1 MDSAKQVRKAYES
14 TVRIERL
21 SDGMLRLQFNSGLS
35 KQFWGKAQHKPRPG
49 LTDTPENYALLET
62 KCQRM
67 HLDVL
72 DGIFDCTLV
81 KYGIGKQKPQLTVI
95 TSITKPTLSTLDL
108 YDRYCDSRKG
118 TVEETTLE
126 MEFKGKFRRA
136 IVEAIDSVGDNAL
149 AIRNYLVEHR
159 RPKTVKECLRHLSK
173 AHQMGIRHKL
183 VTDNPFD
190 GMAEE
195 IDIAKGKRRT
205 QDNFDEEDGDE
216 DTRSFSVD
224 EMNAIIKSFESSGHR
239 KHLVPIIKFLFW
251 TGCRTGEA
259 VGLKWRD
266 IKWDKEIITFRR
278 SYNKRLKLFKPT
290 KTNTVRFFPLP
301 KDGLLWQLLK
311 SLPQTSLD
319 DVVFLSKTGK
329 IIDANK
335 LGEIW
340 RGKESEGLPGVIPTL
355 IKEGKVREYLRL
367 YATRHTFIYHQVNIC
382 KVPITTVAQWVGNSA
397 LISNNS
403 YLDRDRYI
411 VPGNPSAAETLPIAN
426 LSSEFVE
433 MLTRLT
439 PEQIEQLKLLLK

>member
-1 MDSAKQVRKAYES
+1 
-14 TVRIERL
+14 
-21 SDGMLRLQFNSGLS
+21 MLRLQFNSGLS

-136 IVEAIDSVGDNAL
+136 IVEAIDSVGNDAL

-159 RPKTVKECLRHLSK
+159 RPKTVKECLRHLNK
-173 AHQMGIRHKL
+173 AYQMGIKHKL
-183 VTDNPFD
+183 VSDNPFD

-205 QDNFDEEDGDE
+205 QDNFDDEGGDE

-224 EMNAIIKSFESSGHR
+224 EMNSIIKAFESSGHR
-239 KHLVPIIKFLFW
+239 KHLAPIIKFLFW

-266 IKWDKEIITFRR
+266 IKWDKGIITFRR
-278 SYNKRLKLFKPT
+278 TYSPRLKLFKPT
-290 KTNTVRFFPLP
+290 KTTTVIFFPLT

-311 SLPQTSLD
+311 LLTQGFPD

-335 LGEIW
+335 LGETW
-340 RGKESEGLPGVIPTL
+340 RGKESERIPGVIPTL

-367 YATRHTFIYHQVNIC
+367 YATRHTFISHQVNIC

-403 YLDRDRYI
+403 YLDRDKYV
-411 VPGNPSAAETLPIAN
+411 VPGNPNAAENLPIAN
-426 LSSEFVE
+426 LSSDFIK
-433 MLTRLT
+433 MLANLT
-439 PEQIEQLKLLLK
+439 PEQIEQVKLLLK